1 MWLSLLIIHLIEVA
15 VVGVILLIRRNSA
28 LEKAVVEQRQYIDA
42 ISIIVANSDS
52 KLRELD
58 IQGAFEADD
67 EVGTFFNNL
76 KEIQTIISDF
86 NNSRN

>member
-1 MWLSLLIIHLIEVA
+1 MWLTILIVHIIELA
-15 VVGVILLIRRNSA
+15 IVGGVLLIRRNNA

-42 ISIIVANSDS
+42 ISIIVANSDT

-86 NNSRN
+86 NNSQK